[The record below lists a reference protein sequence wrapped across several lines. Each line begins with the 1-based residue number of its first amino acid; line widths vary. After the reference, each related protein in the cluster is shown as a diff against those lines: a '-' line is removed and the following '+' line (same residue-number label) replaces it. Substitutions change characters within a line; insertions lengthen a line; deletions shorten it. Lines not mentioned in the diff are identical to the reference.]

1 MFECPSSFVVS
12 RDTLAAMQKYNDLT
26 REASYEPGSSPL
38 HFYSLYGATTLE
50 QWDAIVRAHVARL
63 GYKRGERI
71 FEAGT
76 AAGAFVDSLA
86 RQYGVLVG
94 GVDVAQDAIAIAQSR
109 INGTFC
115 AANSDHIPFVESA
128 SFDHAVSFAVL
139 MYVDGVSAACKVAS
153 ELVRIV
159 KPGGTVFLGQIN
171 DPDMR
176 VFASGRAEGMWG
188 VSMLFWH
195 RFAYLGGHEVVVIKY
210 VSAKDALLPPS
221 LPPSLLLMHCGS
233 IHTCPCRLTV
243 PGSFRFAEQKT
254 STQRGCSR
262 YSTTMTCTP
271 LSGK

>member
-1 MFECPSSFVVS
+1 VVGEEDFFWKSLNLSRHAVQVEVNQHILQGRRPHSRGLDDMFECPSSFVVS
-12 RDTLAAMQKYNDLT
+12 RDTLAAMKKYNDLT
-26 REASYEPGSSPL
+26 REASYDPGSSPL

-50 QWDAIVRAHVARL
+50 QWDAIVRAHVARI

-76 AAGAFVDSLA
+76 AAGAFVDSLS

-115 AANSDHIPFVESA
+115 AANSDHVPFVESA

-139 MYVDGVSAACKVAS
+139 MYVDDVSAACKVAS

-195 RFAYLGGHEVVVIKY
+195 RFAYLGGHEVVVIK
-210 VSAKDALLPPS
+210 
-221 LPPSLLLMHCGS
+221 
-233 IHTCPCRLTV
+233 
-243 PGSFRFAEQKT
+243 
-254 STQRGCSR
+254 
-262 YSTTMTCTP
+262 
-271 LSGK
+271 